1 MEELINNKGER
12 MRTDGTPRRITSSR
26 ILIQWNDSPKEEIC
40 MHDMPHELAESFD
53 RWLSLIEDQENAKNG
68 L

>member
-12 MRTDGTPRRITSSR
+12 QRTDGTPRRIVSTR
-26 ILIQWNDSPKEEIC
+26 ILLQWNDTPKEEISL
-40 MHDMPHELAESFD
+40 HEMPHEVAESFD
-53 RWLSLIEDQENAKNG
+53 RWLSMIEDEENKKVG

>member
-1 MEELINNKGER
+1 MEELINHKGER
-12 MRTDGTPRRITSSR
+12 QRTDGIPRRIVSTR
-26 ILIQWNDSPKEEIC
+26 ILLQWNDTPKEEISL
-40 MHDMPHELAESFD
+40 HEMPQDLRESFD

>member
-26 ILIQWNDSPKEEIC
+26 ILIQWNDSPKEETSF
-40 MHDMPHELAESFD
+40 HEMPIELANSFD
-53 RWLSLIEDQENAKNG
+53 RWLSMIEDEENAKLG

>member
-1 MEELINNKGER
+1 MAEQVNDKGER

-26 ILIQWNDSPKEEIC
+26 ILIQWNDSPKEETC
-40 MHDMPHELAESFD
+40 FYDMPEELRESFD

>member
-1 MEELINNKGER
+1 MKELINNKGER
-12 MRTDGTPRRITSSR
+12 KRTDGTPRRITSSR
-26 ILIQWNDSPKEEIC
+26 ILIQWNDSPKEETSF
-40 MHDMPHELAESFD
+40 HDMPEDLRESFD

>member
-1 MEELINNKGER
+1 MEQLLKVNGGRK
-12 MRTDGTPRRITSSR
+12 RTDGTPRRITSSR
-26 ILIQWNDSPKEEIC
+26 ILIQWNDSPKEETSF
-40 MHDMPHELAESFD
+40 HDMPEDLRESFD

>member
-1 MEELINNKGER
+1 MEESINNKGER
-12 MRTDGTPRRITSSR
+12 MRSDGTPRRITSSR